1 MFRTMRLPAGVALV
15 ALGFGALAGC
25 GSDNSSST
33 TATTATA
40 ASGTTTGA
48 TPLEATSWVLGTDA
62 LGLPGVDQYAPTAVF
77 ASGTVTGNAACNGYS
92 GTYATSGSKMTISQV
107 LGTQMSCGPVA
118 DAIET
123 AYLGRLAKVATYAID
138 GTTLALS
145 DASGATI
152 LSYSVSTES
161 LTGNWNINA
170 YLQADNQAFNSVVN
184 GTNPTAVFGAD
195 GSLSGTTGCN
205 SFTGTYTVKGDAL
218 TISALPTTSM
228 PCVADVADQEAG
240 ILAALQTATHFEVA
254 RGRATL
260 LNGANQRA
268 LELLTP

>member
-1 MFRTMRLPAGVALV
+1 MWWPTGLFVI
-15 ALGFGALAGC
+15 ALGLGALAGC
-25 GSDNSSST
+25 GSDNSSFS
-33 TATTATA
+33 TATTAAA
-40 ASGTTTGA
+40 ASGTTAAA
-48 TPLEATSWVLGTDA
+48 TPLQGTSWVLATDA

-118 DAIET
+118 DAIEA

-138 GTTLALS
+138 GTTLTLS

-170 YLQADNQAFNSVVN
+170 YLQANNQAFNSVVN
-184 GTNPTAVFGAD
+184 GSSPTAVFGAD

-218 TISALPTTSM
+218 TISPLATTR
-228 PCVADVADQEAG
+228 VACAPNLSDQEAG
-240 ILAALQTATHFEVA
+240 ILAALQTATHFEVT

-260 LNGANQRA
+260 YNGANQRA